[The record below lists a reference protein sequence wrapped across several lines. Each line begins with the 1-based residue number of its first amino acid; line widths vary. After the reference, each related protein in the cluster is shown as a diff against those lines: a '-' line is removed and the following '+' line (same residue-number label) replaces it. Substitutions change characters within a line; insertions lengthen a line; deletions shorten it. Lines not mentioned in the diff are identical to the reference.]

1 MIETKITDVKFSDI
15 PVGTWFSISPE
26 NKADV
31 YLKTDKVYDVLGE
44 AVNAVVMSAENA
56 GRFSF
61 FDDDKRIYVLI

>member
-31 YLKTDKVYDVLGE
+31 YLKTAKVYDAQGK
-44 AVNAVVMSAENA
+44 AINAVVMSAENA

-61 FDDDKRIYVLI
+61 FDGDKQIYVLI

>member
-31 YLKTDKVYDVLGE
+31 YLKTVEVYDTWGE
-44 AVNAVVMSAENA
+44 AINAVVMSAENA

-61 FDDDKRIYVLI
+61 FEDDKRIYVLI